1 MYMCIPKT
9 QDLKKYIP
17 AKSVP
22 EPGLSPRVREYT
34 YVGMLRILHPK
45 CVQHVDDSVAESFVA
60 VILRCWAFYGRGFQS
75 GAKGLVQQAT
85 SHTPESVV
93 MCFFSWLY
101 FFWLQGLYI
110 PPQDSMFQSPYRQ
123 HLSFR
128 GCHDWIFWNPKL
140 KTTCTAHALVTRFFL
155 PKTVASFLYP
165 TLEVLLTICSR
176 CLLTVRSRFLRETF
190 EILLSTKKSAPVFVP
205 GRVYLAHKAD
215 CFQSAK
221 ELGFERSIGTSTSMQ
236 EPSKRQSQPW
246 TKLSFSHKQQDE
258 TRYIMTH
265 PTAILYK
272 ARFLAETP
280 KM

>member
-93 MCFFSWLY
+93 MCFFFLAVL
-101 FFWLQGLYI
+101 FLA
-110 PPQDSMFQSPYRQ
+110 PR
-123 HLSFR
+123 
-128 GCHDWIFWNPKL
+128 
-140 KTTCTAHALVTRFFL
+140 LVYSTTRFDVSKPIQAAPVISRMPWLNFL
-155 PKTVASFLYP
+155 ESKA
-165 TLEVLLTICSR
+165 EVLLTICSR